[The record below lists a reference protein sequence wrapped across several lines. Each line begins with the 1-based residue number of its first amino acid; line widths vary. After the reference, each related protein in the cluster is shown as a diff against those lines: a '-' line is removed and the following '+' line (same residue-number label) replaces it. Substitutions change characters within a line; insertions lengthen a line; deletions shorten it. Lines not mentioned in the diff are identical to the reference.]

1 MDYTASDSTRAVN
14 RPNKAGSKGKVA
26 VIAHDSKR
34 DELVELLREC
44 RRGLRHRKL
53 LATHV
58 TGIVCSQRLNMDIEL
73 LQSSVHGGDLQMCA
87 MVVDGGVDAVL
98 FLRDPLYGRHAGGD
112 VAALIRVYDMH
123 QILVSTNVATARA
136 VLGNMPFSPEMP
148 ASQAEEL
155 LGSGRIADPN
165 RN

>member
-1 MDYTASDSTRAVN
+1 MDYTASDSNRAVN

-87 MVVDGGVDAVL
+87 MVVDGGVI
-98 FLRDPLYGRHAGGD
+98 P
-112 VAALIRVYDMH
+112 
-123 QILVSTNVATARA
+123 
-136 VLGNMPFSPEMP
+136 
-148 ASQAEEL
+148 
-155 LGSGRIADPN
+155 
-165 RN
+165 

>member
-1 MDYTASDSTRAVN
+1 M
-14 RPNKAGSKGKVA
+14 
-26 VIAHDSKR
+26 
-34 DELVELLREC
+34 
-44 RRGLRHRKL
+44 
-53 LATHV
+53 
-58 TGIVCSQRLNMDIEL
+58 
-73 LQSSVHGGDLQMCA
+73 
-87 MVVDGGVDAVL
+87 L